1 MTRAKLFSGI
11 LISICFGLFLSACSN
26 GESESKDTKKEEV
39 RTATDAMGE
48 VTIPANAERILAPNM
63 EDSLLALGI
72 TPPAQWAIGTT
83 VHNYLQPQLKDV
95 PTIEW
100 DLPLEQTINAKPDI
114 IIFGSPGSIQNGKY
128 EEYKKIAPT
137 YVFKEEESADW
148 RKQLQVMGEIAGKE
162 KEAKAVL
169 EDYDAKTKEQAAELK
184 TAIGDETAA
193 ILWVIGKQYYLF
205 ENSRFA
211 ANVLYTDLGVTQ
223 PEMIK
228 ALPKAEAAWN
238 PISLEALSDL
248 DADHIFLAS
257 LPNEPGLASLKASSV
272 WKGLPAVKAG
282 KIYEMEDPSNW
293 TSNGPI
299 ANNITMDQIVSVI
312 TKK

>member
-11 LISICFGLFLSACSN
+11 ILCFALFLSACGN
-26 GESESKDTKKEEV
+26 GESQSNDTKKEQD
-39 RTATDAMGE
+39 RTVTDAMGE
-48 VTIPANAERILAPNM
+48 VTIPADAKRILAPNM
-63 EDSLLALGI
+63 EDSLVALGI

-83 VHNYLQPQLKDV
+83 VHDYLQPQLKDV

-100 DLPLEQTINAKPDI
+100 DLPLEQTIKAKPDL

-148 RKQLQVMGEIAGKE
+148 RKQLQIMGELLGKE
-162 KEAKAVL
+162 KEAKSVK
-169 EDYDAKTKEQAAELK
+169 EDYNAKAKEQGAKIKAAL
-184 TAIGDETAA
+184 GDETAA
-193 ILWVIGKQYYLF
+193 IIWIIGKQYYLF
-205 ENSRFA
+205 ENTRFA
-211 ANVLYTDLGVTQ
+211 ANVLYTDLGVAQ
-223 PEMIK
+223 PDMIK
-228 ALPKAEAAWN
+228 GLPKAEAAWN
-238 PISLEALSDL
+238 PISLEALTDL

-257 LPNEPGLASLKASSV
+257 LPNEPGLASLKDSSV

-282 KIYEMEDPSNW
+282 KVYEMKDPSNW
-293 TSNGPI
+293 TSNGPV
-299 ANNITMDQIVSVI
+299 ANNLTIDQIVSSL